1 MTDAVF
7 YDGESARR
15 RTVSLQVTA
24 SSLDIHQGGER
35 IASWPTDA
43 VRRKD
48 APQGILRVT
57 LDGGLE
63 LARLDIADPGDQ
75 AAVLAHCHHLVV
87 RDTERTGRIV
97 FWSAAAVASI
107 FFSVFVLPPLVA
119 KRMTP
124 LIPLSVER
132 RLGNAVDNQVRFV
145 FGNKV
150 CSHPPGVAAL
160 ETLVRR
166 LKSTANLEIEPEVA
180 VLESSV
186 PNAIALPG
194 GKIYLFEAL
203 LDRARSVD
211 EVAAVLAHEM
221 GHVAHRDGLR
231 VLIQSSGAS
240 YLLGL
245 LFGDVMGGGT
255 IVVISQYLI
264 ESAYTREVETAA
276 DAYAGRTMLAL
287 GRAPGPLGQLLK
299 RIEGN
304 KGNKL
309 PAFLSTHPLTEER
322 LKAMEKLVPAQP
334 GPPLLSEEE
343 WRSLKEIC
351 KTT

>member
-1 MTDAVF
+1 MTDAAY

-15 RTVSLQVTA
+15 RTVSLQITA
-24 SSLDIHQGGER
+24 ASLDIDDGGER
-35 IASWPTDA
+35 IASWPTGA

-48 APQGILRVT
+48 APEGILRLT
-57 LDGGLE
+57 LDGGPE

-107 FFSVFVLPPLVA
+107 FASVFFLLPIVA
-119 KRMTP
+119 ERLTP

-132 RLGNAVDNQVRFV
+132 RLGNAVDNQVRLV
-145 FGNKV
+145 FGSKV
-150 CSHPPGVAAL
+150 CSRPAGAAAL

-166 LKSTANLEIEPEVA
+166 LKSTTDLEIEPEVA
-180 VLESSV
+180 VLESST

-194 GKIYLFEAL
+194 GKIYVFEAL

-231 VLIQSSGAS
+231 VLIQSGGAS

-255 IVVISQYLI
+255 IVVVSQYLI
-264 ESAYTREVETAA
+264 ETAYTREVETAA
-276 DAYAGRTMLAL
+276 DDYAGRTMLAL
-287 GRAPGPLGQLLK
+287 GRSPGPLGQLLK

-304 KGNKL
+304 KGKI
-309 PAFLSTHPLTEER
+309 PAFLSTHPVTEER
-322 LKAMEKLVPAQP
+322 LKALEKLVPSQAGQ
-334 GPPLLSEEE
+334 PLLTEEE
-343 WRSLKEIC
+343 WRALKEIC